1 MKPYAGDFWYFN
13 TVLVFTDR
21 FLPRFSGYEHRF
33 EEKKMHS
40 LYITSFVRL
49 SNEPEPD
56 LHGNELRIDPVAGW
70 VMDHHY
76 ELSDSGPIWTG
87 EAGK

>member
-1 MKPYAGDFWYFN
+1 MPVIFGISIRFWFSQTDFYH
-13 TVLVFTDR
+13 VLVDMNTALR
-21 FLPRFSGYEHRF
+21 R
-33 EEKKMHS
+33 KKMHS

-49 SNEPEPD
+49 RNEPEPD

>member
-1 MKPYAGDFWYFN
+1 
-13 TVLVFTDR
+13 
-21 FLPRFSGYEHRF
+21 
-33 EEKKMHS
+33 MHS

-56 LHGNELRIDPVAGW
+56 LHENELRIDPVAGW